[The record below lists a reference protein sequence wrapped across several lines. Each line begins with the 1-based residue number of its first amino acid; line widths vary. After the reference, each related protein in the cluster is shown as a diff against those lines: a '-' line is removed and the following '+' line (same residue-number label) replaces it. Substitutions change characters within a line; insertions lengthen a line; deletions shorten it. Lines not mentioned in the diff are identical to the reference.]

1 MALAGIYRTEKKPG
15 PIEAQRPA
23 LSKEELE
30 SVLDCLIQDRL
41 GSGSICERFE
51 KSFAQVASYKHTLA
65 VNSLTAAYHLAFL
78 ALEIG
83 PDDEVWM
90 SALSSISALDACRY
104 VGATPRL
111 LDPARSSFHVEQ
123 DSIEKLLGSDQKEA
137 PVSEDPGFR
146 IDQEKKDLKR
156 VYLLDHTYGSRS
168 PLNVAWLKEQGFLL
182 VEDFTGMP
190 GADAEGSYTGQTG
203 DVAVCGL
210 SEYDLVTTGNG
221 AMVVTS
227 EPRIQKKMLSLRYGN
242 KRDRKATAY
251 DYRLEDFQAAMGLIQ
266 LNRLG
271 LTLSRRRKIG
281 EKYLQTLRQ
290 TKHES
295 YFKETGVDCYHI
307 FPVVV
312 AKTHDEVERYYNSL
326 QIGITRVPEPLHH
339 FLDLPRLE
347 FPNAERIYQ
356 KAICVPVYP
365 ALTANNVERISSSLR
380 GML

>member
-1 MALAGIYRTEKKPG
+1 MALAGIYRTERKPG

-51 KSFAQVASYKHTLA
+51 RAFVQVASYKHTLA
-65 VNSLTAAYHLAFL
+65 VNSLTAAYHLAML
-78 ALEIG
+78 ALDVG
-83 PDDEVWM
+83 PEDEVWM
-90 SALSSISALDACRY
+90 SALSSVSALDACRY

-111 LDPARSSFHVEQ
+111 VDPIRNSFHTDAESVL
-123 DSIEKLLGSDQKEA
+123 EKSSSEA
-137 PVSEDPGFR
+137 RKFFV
-146 IDQEKKDLKR
+146 
-156 VYLLDHTYGSRS
+156 LDHTYGSQS
-168 PLNVAWLKEQGFLL
+168 PIQIAALKEAGFI
-182 VEDFTGMP
+182 VIEDFTGMP
-190 GADAEGSYTGQTG
+190 GAERDGQYAG
-203 DVAVCGL
+203 HSGEIAVCGL

-221 AMVVTS
+221 AMVVTADTKHF
-227 EPRIQKKMLSLRYGN
+227 KKMQSLRYGS
-242 KRDRKATAY
+242 KRDKARVAY

-290 TKHES
+290 TKHET
-295 YFKETGVDCYHI
+295 YFQSPGIDCYHL

-312 AKTHDEVERYYNSL
+312 GKTHDEVERYYNSL
-326 QIGITRVPEPLHH
+326 QIGITRIPEPLHH

-356 KAICVPVYP
+356 KSVCIPVYP
-365 ALTANNVERISSSLR
+365 ALTANNVERIASSLR

>member
-51 KSFAQVASYKHTLA
+51 KSFSQVASYKHTLA

-83 PDDEVWM
+83 DGDEVWIN
-90 SALSSISALDACRY
+90 ALSSVSALDACRY

-111 LDPARSSFHVEQ
+111 LDPARSSYHIDRESLETAVQATSET
-123 DSIEKLLGSDQKEA
+123 G
-137 PVSEDPGFR
+137 PVSEDPAFR
-146 IDQEKKDLKR
+146 VGNGEKPKR
-156 VYLLDHTYGSRS
+156 VFIFDHIYGSHN
-168 PLNVAWLKEQGFLL
+168 PTDVEWLRGQGFLI

-190 GADAEGSYTGQTG
+190 GADAEGAYTGHKG
-203 DVAVCGL
+203 DIAVCGL
-210 SEYDLVTTGNG
+210 SEFDLVTTGNG
-221 AMVVTS
+221 AMVVTADS
-227 EPRIQKKMLSLRYGN
+227 KLQKRMLSLRYGN
-242 KRDRKATAY
+242 KRDKKSVAY

-271 LTLSRRRKIG
+271 ITLSRRRKIG

-295 YFKETGVDCYHI
+295 YFGEPGVDCYHL

-312 AKTHDEVERYYNSL
+312 ARTHEEVERYYNSL
-326 QIGITRVPEPLHH
+326 QIGITRIPEPLHH

-356 KAICVPVYP
+356 KAVCVPVYP
-365 ALTANNVERISSSLR
+365 ALTANNVERIASSLR

>member
-51 KSFAQVASYKHTLA
+51 KSFAQVASYKHALA

-78 ALEIG
+78 SLDLNEG
-83 PDDEVWM
+83 DEVWLN
-90 SALSSISALDACRY
+90 ALTSVSALDACRY

-111 LDPARSSFHVEQ
+111 LDPARGQFHVDQQSVQNALEN
-123 DSIEKLLGSDQKEA
+123 EPRNLGER
-137 PVSEDPGFR
+137 EY
-146 IDQEKKDLKR
+146 KKIY
-156 VYLLDHTYGSRS
+156 VLDHTYGSRNK
-168 PLNVAWLKEQGFLL
+168 LDVTWLKQQGFLI

-190 GADAEGSYTGQTG
+190 GAETEEGYTGHAG
-203 DVAVCGL
+203 EVAVCGL
-210 SEYDLVTTGNG
+210 SEFDLVTTGNG
-221 AMVVTS
+221 AMVVTGDQKL
-227 EPRIQKKMLSLRYGN
+227 QKKMLSLRYGG
-242 KRDRKATAY
+242 KRDKKSVAY

-266 LNRLG
+266 LSRLG

-290 TKHES
+290 TKHET
-295 YFKETGVDCYHI
+295 YFAEPGVDCYHL

-312 AKTHDEVERYYNSL
+312 NKTHDEVERYYNSL
-326 QIGITRVPEPLHH
+326 QIGITRIPEPLHH

-347 FPNAERIYQ
+347 FPNAERMYQ
-356 KAICVPVYP
+356 KSICVPVYP
-365 ALTANNVERISSSLR
+365 ALTANNVERISNSLR
-380 GML
+380 GMI

>member
-78 ALEIG
+78 GLEVG
-83 PDDEVWM
+83 PGDEIWM
-90 SALSSISALDACRY
+90 NALSSISALDACRY

-111 LDPARSSFHVEQ
+111 LDPARGSFHVDQESIQNLLARENEQ
-123 DSIEKLLGSDQKEA
+123 G
-137 PVSEDPGFR
+137 PVSEDPTFR
-146 IDQEKKDLKR
+146 VEEKKDFKR
-156 VYLLDHTYGSRS
+156 VFLLDHTYGSRN
-168 PLNVAWLKEQGFLL
+168 PLNASWLKENGFLL
-182 VEDFTGMP
+182 LEDFTGMP
-190 GADAEGSYTGQTG
+190 GADNDGLYTGQTG
-203 DVAVCGL
+203 DIAVCGL

-227 EPRIQKKMLSLRYGN
+227 EPKYQKKMLSLRYGS
-242 KRDRKATAY
+242 KRDKKNVAY

-290 TKHES
+290 TRHET
-295 YFKETGVDCYHI
+295 YFKETGIDCYHL

-312 AKTHDEVERYYNSL
+312 GKTHDEVERYYNSL
-326 QIGITRVPEPLHH
+326 QIGITRIPEPLHH
-339 FLDLPRLE
+339 FLDLARLE

-356 KAICVPVYP
+356 KSVCVPVYP
-365 ALTANNVERISSSLR
+365 ALTANNVERIASSLR

>member
-51 KSFAQVASYKHTLA
+51 KSFAQVAGYKHTLS

-78 ALEIG
+78 ALEVG
-83 PDDEVWM
+83 EGDEVWM
-90 SALSSISALDACRY
+90 NALTTISALDACRY
-104 VGATPRL
+104 VGARPRL
-111 LDPARSSFHVEQ
+111 LDPARSSFHVNQEGIAA
-123 DSIEKLLGSDQKEA
+123 SLEAEPKNLGERNYK
-137 PVSEDPGFR
+137 R
-146 IDQEKKDLKR
+146 IFIF
-156 VYLLDHTYGSRS
+156 DHTYGSRN
-168 PLNVAWLKEQGFLL
+168 PLDLSYLQKEGFVIL
-182 VEDFTGMP
+182 EDFTGMP
-190 GADAEGSYTGQTG
+190 GAETDRGFTGQSG
-203 DVAVCGL
+203 EIAVCGL
-210 SEYDLVTTGNG
+210 SEYDLLTTGNG
-221 AMVVTS
+221 AMVVT
-227 EPRIQKKMLSLRYGN
+227 EDPKLQKKMLSLRYGN
-242 KRDRKATAY
+242 KRDKKAIAY

-290 TKHES
+290 TKHETYFTEPGIDS
-295 YFKETGVDCYHI
+295 YHL

-312 AKTHDEVERYYNSL
+312 GKTHDEVERYYNSL

-347 FPNAERIYQ
+347 FPNAERVFQ
-356 KAICVPVYP
+356 KSVCVPVYP
-365 ALTANNVERISSSLR
+365 ALTANNVERIANSLR
-380 GML
+380 GMI